1 MSEDDAALT
10 SEAGDSSSIGYLYRF
25 GSAEFD
31 GARGE
36 LRIGGLIINSQPKP
50 LQMLALL
57 LQRPGEVLSKDEL
70 AATLWQEAGAD
81 DAPSDAMIANAASKL
96 RQALGEENARRL
108 VTLPRVGYRFDGPI
122 ERVAMG
128 RRQPRAASSELAPG
142 LPVPGRER
150 YRLAECLGG
159 ARGQAIWLARHP
171 RSEDRRV
178 FKFALDGE
186 RLADLKRE
194 VTLSRLLHEALG
206 EREDI
211 LRVLDWNF
219 ERAPYW
225 IELPHA
231 GASLDRWSA
240 EPAEPGGTT
249 RLADLPRAQR
259 VAWVADLAAVV
270 GAAHDVGVLH
280 QDLKPA
286 NVLVSATAQGGW
298 QLRLTDFGS
307 GRLLEPERLRALQI
321 TQQGLTVSSLDATS
335 GTPLYMAPELLRGE
349 GPTTRSDVFALG
361 VMLYQILAGDF
372 RRALLPGW
380 ERDVDDPL
388 LREDIA
394 AATDQDA
401 VRRLGSAS
409 QLAAR
414 LRGLEARRA
423 ALAEQQAQARRA
435 AEVTLHLSRARARRP
450 WIQTAGALLLAGLAT
465 SLWLYVGQRRLA
477 DALAGEVAASRALNQ
492 LLGED
497 LIGAASP
504 KRNGRAGLTVAD
516 AVAQAASGIE
526 TRFAGTA
533 PAVRGRLH
541 AAVQSALSDLSRA
554 QDAVV
559 AGRLAVQALS
569 DAGPSE
575 VMALA
580 AARLRLALDLVQ
592 LSQLDEAR
600 TVLHDVD
607 ADQSTL
613 ARFTP
618 EMRVRLYYTRSWLTA
633 GDLSMQQSS
642 LELEQAMALIA
653 RTPGFDASLRRVVA
667 FGLADNYAMLERY
680 GEAEALYRPLREE
693 QLREYGPRDARPL
706 YTAVGLGRTLMLA
719 GRLDE
724 AEPML
729 RDAADGL
736 ADALGAGHRQSLD
749 ARSQLAEL
757 RFRRQD
763 WDGAA
768 RAWQPVRSGFVAL
781 LGEGSSYTVTI
792 QTNLALALH
801 YGHHLPEAERELR
814 SALAHVRGFVK
825 EGDPQA
831 QQIRYA
837 LADCLLDRGQSGE
850 AAALLNGLQPEA
862 LNLAQPQR
870 DWAARLDYQQARLA
884 LARGDRVQ
892 AGVLL
897 RRAEAG
903 RKEDDGH
910 WGASNLLTLH
920 AALR

>member
-10 SEAGDSSSIGYLYRF
+10 SEAEDSSSIGYLYRF

-31 GARGE
+31 SARGE

-57 LQRPGEVLSKDEL
+57 LRRPGEVLSKDEL
-70 AATLWQEAGAD
+70 AAALWQEAGAD

-122 ERVAMG
+122 ERVAVG
-128 RRQPRAASSELAPG
+128 RRQASAASSELAPG

-159 ARGQAIWLARHP
+159 SRGQAIWLARHP

-231 GASLDRWSA
+231 GASLDRWAA
-240 EPAEPGGTT
+240 EPAEPGGT
-249 RLADLPRAQR
+249 RLAALPRAQR

-270 GAAHDVGVLH
+270 SAAHDVGVLH

-361 VMLYQILAGDF
+361 VMLYQMLAGDF

-401 VRRLGSAS
+401 ARRLGSAS
-409 QLAAR
+409 ELAAR

-435 AEVTLHLSRARARRP
+435 TELTQRLSRARARRP

-465 SLWLYVGQRRLA
+465 SLWLYAGQRRLA

-554 QDAVV
+554 QDAAL
-559 AGRLAVQALS
+559 AGRLAVQALR
-569 DAGPSE
+569 DAGPPE

-580 AARLRLALDLVQ
+580 SARLRLALDLVQ
-592 LSQLDEAR
+592 LSRLDEAK

-607 ADQSTL
+607 ADQATL

-618 EMRVRLYYTRSWLTA
+618 EMQVRLYYTRSWLTA
-633 GDLSMQQSS
+633 GDLSLQQSTS
-642 LELEQAMALIA
+642 DLEQAMALA
-653 RTPGFDASLRRVVA
+653 AHTPGFDTSLRRVVA

-680 GEAEALYRPLREE
+680 REAEALYRPLHEE
-693 QLREYGPRDARPL
+693 QVREYGPRDARPL

-736 ADALGAGHRQSLD
+736 AVALGAGHRQSLD

-768 RAWQPVRSGFVAL
+768 REWQPVHRGFVEL

-792 QTNLALALH
+792 QTNLALAMH
-801 YGHHLPEAERELR
+801 YGRHLPEAERELR

-825 EGDPQA
+825 ESDPQT

-837 LADCLLDRGQSGE
+837 LADCLLDRGQPDQ
-850 AAALLNGLQPEA
+850 AAALLDGLQPEA
-862 LNLAQPQR
+862 LNLAQPQH
-870 DWAARLDYQQARLA
+870 DWPARLDYQQARLA
-884 LARGDRVQ
+884 LARGDRAQ

-897 RRAEAG
+897 RRAEVG

-910 WGASNLLTLH
+910 WGASNLLALH